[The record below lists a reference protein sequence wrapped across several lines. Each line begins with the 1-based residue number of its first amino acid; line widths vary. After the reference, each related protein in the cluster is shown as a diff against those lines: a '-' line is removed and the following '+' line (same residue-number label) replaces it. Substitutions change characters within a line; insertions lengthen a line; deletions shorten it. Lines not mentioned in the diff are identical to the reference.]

1 MAEEKNANEGILETH
16 ILFLSYIDLTIH
28 TSIITCLLD
37 MLQISEEE
45 GRLKKDEEEAQEMW
59 KRKREHEEQW
69 EGTREKR
76 VCFEITL
83 LYHLYCIFTCAFHQ
97 EDCFELN

>member
-1 MAEEKNANEGILETH
+1 MAEEKNADEGIVETH
-16 ILFLSYIDLTIH
+16 FLFLIYIDLTIR
-28 TSIITCLLD
+28 TSIIVCLLD

-45 GRLKKDEEEAQEMW
+45 GRLKKDEEETQQMW

-69 EGTREKR
+69 EGTREQR
-76 VCFEITL
+76 VCFEIT

-97 EDCFELN
+97 ADCFELN